1 MTDDG
6 GPVFPHHTAISN
18 GEGGFHCLH
27 EYGLCCEGMSLRTH
41 AAVQAMHAHIIT
53 RHGDPYLRD
62 ELMREACADADFL
75 IAELKKGETT

>member
-1 MTDDG
+1 
-6 GPVFPHHTAISN
+6 
-18 GEGGFHCLH
+18 
-27 EYGLCCEGMSLRTH
+27 MSLRTH